1 MHDKWL
7 LVIKF
12 ANQQKIWPLTE
23 QKNSGDQFCHISN
36 CVRVS
41 KLSENTCRLT
51 LCPPSPWSIFV
62 HVSLVNGWRPL
73 MRIILVSGLLYQ
85 RTLFSSPRA
94 CPLTR
99 ELTVS
104 RNCTQNPKTVK
115 KCVWNTIVTSNL
127 SRDLKWKWEHFL
139 NELVCSFYFLRLFF
153 IFAHRLWQGIVFI
166 VINDLQKKTFLSF
179 VSSVCFFLFWSNG
192 GTNCSYLSYYKA
204 VNWYRWRMGKRTFQ
218 KKRRE
223 KRIYIQQSSCTVPQF
238 LSSVLNNHL

>member
-1 MHDKWL
+1 MSNSLFAYSRKFSLSSGRRHLYKSENWNFFFCLRFLASGHLMHDKWL

-104 RNCTQNPKTVK
+104 RNCTQNPKTV
-115 KCVWNTIVTSNL
+115 
-127 SRDLKWKWEHFL
+127 
-139 NELVCSFYFLRLFF
+139 
-153 IFAHRLWQGIVFI
+153 
-166 VINDLQKKTFLSF
+166 
-179 VSSVCFFLFWSNG
+179 
-192 GTNCSYLSYYKA
+192 
-204 VNWYRWRMGKRTFQ
+204 
-218 KKRRE
+218 
-223 KRIYIQQSSCTVPQF
+223 
-238 LSSVLNNHL
+238 

>member
-1 MHDKWL
+1 MRSISLSKEAVSQLASYSLDKERYLYLYLIPCQTLYLHIPVSGHSLASGRRHLYKSENWNFFFCLRFLASGHLMHDKWL

-23 QKNSGDQFCHISN
+23 QQNSGDRFCHISN

-51 LCPPSPWSIFV
+51 LCPPSPWSTFV

-127 SRDLKWKWEHFL
+127 SKDLKWRWEHFL
-139 NELVCSFYFLRLFF
+139 NELVRSFYFLRLFLYF
-153 IFAHRLWQGIVFI
+153 RA
-166 VINDLQKKTFLSF
+166 
-179 VSSVCFFLFWSNG
+179 
-192 GTNCSYLSYYKA
+192 
-204 VNWYRWRMGKRTFQ
+204 
-218 KKRRE
+218 
-223 KRIYIQQSSCTVPQF
+223 
-238 LSSVLNNHL
+238 